1 MRVRCIERVVPVTL
15 PEPKGRDHGAPF
27 SLAVHT
33 LHPNPAVLDYLRKPS
48 VRYPF
53 PCDPFSFTPPLAEV
67 RFALRFLYVVEAG
80 LPHS

>member
-1 MRVRCIERVVPVTL
+1 MRVRCIERVVAAVL
-15 PEPKGRDHGAPF
+15 PESKGRNHGAPL

-53 PCDPFSFTPPLAEV
+53 LCNPSSFTPPLAEV
-67 RFALRFLYVVEAG
+67 RFALRFLYVVEAT
-80 LPHS
+80 LPHP